1 MKEFLRQIAQK
12 FYSEYGKK
20 NDLADFLFVFPNRRP
35 GLFFKKYLS
44 ELAQNPIFSPQV
56 LTINEFFQQFSS
68 LKQEDNIALL
78 FRLFEVFK
86 EVVNE
91 DEKFDQFIAWGQML
105 LNDFN
110 DIDNYCVDADKLF
123 QNIVEEKELEQK
135 FDFLEDDSEQFEI
148 IKKFWNNIPSGDER
162 KTYTQNFIEIWSKLP
177 EVYNRFKESL
187 LGDGVAYNG
196 MLCRNAVENLKTV
209 EMPYRKVV
217 FVGFNA
223 LNGTERALFQ
233 FFKQKGIA
241 DFYWDNCSQMFF
253 AETANDNNAMRFL
266 QNNIKEFPSR
276 FSLEIKD
283 QQKETFEVLS
293 LPSSVAQTKQVY
305 NIIKNLHQ
313 NEEDKSNL
321 IKTAIVLPDEK
332 LLLPQLYSLPEEI
345 VQKKDDK
352 EKALVNV
359 TMGYP
364 LDVAPINSL
373 VEYLFDL
380 HKNARQKEDILLFYF
395 ENVLAILNHPYVYSN
410 DVQMLI
416 DRFVKEKKF
425 WIEYSLFEQNNE
437 LLKKIFSNN
446 VNENNF
452 VTYLSDVISQLQ
464 SLWEEGHN
472 DLEKAFAFCY
482 ITVLN
487 RVNTQIDK
495 SNLSVSFS
503 SLYLILKQLVRNV
516 KMPFEGEPLSGLQI
530 MGVLETRSLDFENL
544 IITSLNEDIF
554 PKKQSSDS
562 SIPYALRKAF
572 GLPTYEH
579 QDALQAY
586 YFYRLIASAKRVFLL
601 YDSRADKISDHGEMS
616 RFIYQLCYRYKQ
628 IQLEDEKKLSY
639 SVATNG
645 DKVVEVKK
653 TKEILDELAKK
664 RFSASALNEYF
675 SCPLKFYFSRVANID
690 EKEELSEKIENN
702 VFGSIVHY
710 TLELLYNKYKNKEV
724 TAEQIDLMLKDKKN
738 LEDCLKK
745 AFSKEYLN
753 KDEIVEPKGRF
764 KLVLEIIKKYVERV
778 LEFDKK
784 KTPFTYI
791 ESEKSVNVS
800 FSIGK
805 RAVNFYGKIDRL
817 HKKDGTTHVVDYKT
831 GSSKKM
837 DSKDIDFLFD
847 KDERS
852 KKDLAAVFQTIFYS
866 LLLRLGGEKG
876 EIQPDIYY
884 IRSLFD
890 ESFYP
895 EIPCKFSEIEKE
907 FKDNLSKLME
917 EIFDEKVS
925 FTQANKDSNICK
937 FCSYKIICGREDLKK
952 NDF

>member
-1 MKEFLRQIAQK
+1 M
-12 FYSEYGKK
+12 
-20 NDLADFLFVFPNRRP
+20 
-35 GLFFKKYLS
+35 
-44 ELAQNPIFSPQV
+44 
-56 LTINEFFQQFSS
+56 
-68 LKQEDNIALL
+68 
-78 FRLFEVFK
+78 
-86 EVVNE
+86 
-91 DEKFDQFIAWGQML
+91 
-105 LNDFN
+105 
-110 DIDNYCVDADKLF
+110 
-123 QNIVEEKELEQK
+123 
-135 FDFLEDDSEQFEI
+135 
-148 IKKFWNNIPSGDER
+148 
-162 KTYTQNFIEIWSKLP
+162 
-177 EVYNRFKESL
+177 
-187 LGDGVAYNG
+187 
-196 MLCRNAVENLKTV
+196 
-209 EMPYRKVV
+209 
-217 FVGFNA
+217 
-223 LNGTERALFQ
+223 
-233 FFKQKGIA
+233 
-241 DFYWDNCSQMFF
+241 
-253 AETANDNNAMRFL
+253 
-266 QNNIKEFPSR
+266 
-276 FSLEIKD
+276 
-283 QQKETFEVLS
+283 
-293 LPSSVAQTKQVY
+293 
-305 NIIKNLHQ
+305 
-313 NEEDKSNL
+313 
-321 IKTAIVLPDEK
+321 
-332 LLLPQLYSLPEEI
+332 
-345 VQKKDDK
+345 
-352 EKALVNV
+352 
-359 TMGYP
+359 
-364 LDVAPINSL
+364 
-373 VEYLFDL
+373 
-380 HKNARQKEDILLFYF
+380 
-395 ENVLAILNHPYVYSN
+395 NHPYVYSN
-410 DVQMLI
+410 DVQTLI

-495 SNLSVSFS
+495 SNLSISFS

-516 KMPFEGEPLSGLQI
+516 KIPFEGEPLSGLQI

-710 TLELLYNKYKNKEV
+710 TLELLYKEYKNKEV

-745 AFSKEYLN
+745 SFSKEYLN

-800 FSIGK
+800 FGIGK

-837 DSKDIDFLFD
+837 DFKDIDFLFD

-890 ESFYP
+890 ESFSP